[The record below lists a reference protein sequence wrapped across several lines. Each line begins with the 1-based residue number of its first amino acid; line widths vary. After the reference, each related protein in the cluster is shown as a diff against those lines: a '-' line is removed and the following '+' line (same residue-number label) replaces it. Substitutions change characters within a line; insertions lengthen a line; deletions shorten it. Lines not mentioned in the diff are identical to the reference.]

1 MYASSAVAFCF
12 IIQRSCNCSFAF
24 LNAVNT
30 VPLEQLY
37 AAQLSQLQD
46 MGFIDAEANM
56 QALRATGGN
65 VHAAV
70 ERLLGNPG

>member
-1 MYASSAVAFCF
+1 MESYILYASLFKNCLIALSCFAV
-12 IIQRSCNCSFAF
+12 S
-24 LNAVNT
+24 T

-37 AAQLSQLQD
+37 ASQLSQLQD
-46 MGFIDAEANM
+46 MGFVDTQANI